1 MDTVRVTPDPATP
14 AFPDASFATP
24 APPALTAPA
33 FAAAGATR
41 AGAPA
46 TAAGA
51 AGRLA
56 AFEEPASA
64 LTDRGASA
72 RFVTGDAIRLDMR
85 VARLGSRMLA
95 RLIDV
100 VLQVLL
106 LVALSFGLTF
116 LVGVLASAGA
126 VQFDESLVRALVVI
140 VLVLV
145 VLGFPVAMELLTRGR
160 SAGKA
165 LLGLRVVRDDGGPIR
180 FRHAMTRGLVGAA
193 IEWPGMIAPPL
204 TWLAC
209 LTTMV
214 VSPTGK
220 RLGDYAAGTLVIHE
234 RTPQSWGWVPT
245 MPPGY
250 AAWAATL
257 DLAGVDDNLALA
269 VRHFLA
275 RNKQLREP
283 ARTQLG
289 HALAAEVAA
298 VTNPP
303 PPPGMPGWAYLAT
316 VHAER
321 HRRALQRLAAVRSRA
336 ALVWPELTQLALA
349 APPPRPPRNATRRPP
364 YPQPP
369 QAYPQPPHPSHPAGG
384 APTAPGPTIRPA
396 QPVPAE
402 HSQR

>member
-1 MDTVRVTPDPATP
+1 MDTVRVTPDVAAPIDARTALAT
-14 AFPDASFATP
+14 
-24 APPALTAPA
+24 APPPTASSPA
-33 FAAAGATR
+33 GTGR
-41 AGAPA
+41 PA
-46 TAAGA
+46 
-51 AGRLA
+51 R
-56 AFEEPASA
+56 FEDPASP

-72 RFVTGDAIRLDMR
+72 RFVTGDAIRLEMR

-100 VLQVLL
+100 VLQIMLAFV
-106 LVALSFGLTF
+106 VVFGLFF
-116 LVGVLASAGA
+116 LVGLLSTTGA
-126 VQFDESLVRALVVI
+126 VEFDGSLAQALVI
-140 VLVLV
+140 ISLVLV
-145 VLGFPVAMELLTRGR
+145 VLGFPVVMELLTQGR

-193 IEWPGMIAPPL
+193 IEWPGMLAPPL

-234 RTPQSWGWVPT
+234 RAPQGWGWVPS

-250 AAWAATL
+250 AAWASTL

-321 HRRALQRLAAVRSRA
+321 HRRALQRLAAVRTRA
-336 ALVWPELTQLALA
+336 ALVWPELTQIALTL
-349 APPPRPPRNATRRPP
+349 PPPRAPRNGKGNPQPPYPQHP

-369 QAYPQPPHPSHPAGG
+369 YPPPHQQAPYPPPNYPPPNDPTPSY
-384 APTAPGPTIRPA
+384 APPNYPP
-396 QPVPAE
+396 PVPAE
-402 HSQR
+402 RP